1 MSQEL
6 FESKGMNMLD
16 ASNITL
22 QDFHFYV
29 TTVLRERN
37 EMNLDGF
44 HEEFEVRFLL
54 ILILVDIYLKG
65 LEENYQ
71 FRKKE

>member
-1 MSQEL
+1 
-6 FESKGMNMLD
+6 
-16 ASNITL
+16 
-22 QDFHFYV
+22 
-29 TTVLRERN
+29 VLRERN